1 MWQWRGPSIDHPTRL
16 DLSSLDCWFLC
27 EVNDGS
33 AAAKAESFHLAAELQ
48 AYTKELYSEI

>member
-16 DLSSLDCWFLC
+16 DLPSLDCWFLC

-48 AYTKELYSEI
+48 AYTKELYSEV